1 MSILVYDSG
10 IGGLSVL
17 REARILMPEFRFVY
31 VADGAVFPIG
41 RWEENSLID
50 HLMALF
56 DVLVE
61 RHNPQM
67 IIIAC
72 NTASTLILPHLRG
85 RFDMP
90 VVGTVPAIKLAA
102 EVTSSGQISVL
113 ATPGTVQRDYTRS
126 LISEFASRVNVRLV
140 GAENLAQIAE
150 GFMLTGQVDADA
162 VSNEIRECFIDRLGA
177 RTDVVVLA
185 CTHYPFL
192 TNVFRRLAPWP
203 VDWLNPAEAIA
214 RHAQSRL
221 PKGGEVIDV
230 QDIAEFTGGA
240 PKPEMRRLLSGF
252 GLRVQNNNG

>member
-1 MSILVYDSG
+1 MSVLIYDSG

-17 REARILMPEFRFVY
+17 REARILMPEFKFVY

-41 RWEENSLID
+41 GWEEEALVA
-50 HLMALF
+50 HLLGLF
-56 DVLVE
+56 DDLVA

-72 NTASTLILPHLRG
+72 NTASTIILPHLRE

-102 EVTSSGQISVL
+102 EVTASRQISVL

-126 LISEFASRVNVRLV
+126 LIAEFASQVNVRLV
-140 GAENLAQIAE
+140 GAEDLARLAE
-150 GFMLTGQVDADA
+150 DFMLSGQIDTKA
-162 VSNEIRECFIDRLGA
+162 VNKEIRDCFVDRLGA

-221 PKGGEVIDV
+221 PQGGAVKDV
-230 QDIAEFTGGA
+230 QDIAEFTGGE
-240 PKPEMRRLLSGF
+240 PTPQMRRLLSGF
-252 GLRVQNNNG
+252 GLKVI